1 MEREKVFLDMT
12 NSMNDINEEELRFD
26 KALLDIKDIERKKSY
41 EIFKRIIDFFLAC
54 IGIIFCSPVLVW
66 IAYRIHK
73 DEPSCSVIFSQKR
86 VGRNGKPFT
95 MYKFR
100 SMCVD
105 AEEQLTE
112 LLDKNE
118 IKGAMFKIKEDPR
131 ITEFGKFIRRTS
143 LDELPQLINVIKG
156 DMSLIGPRPPL
167 QREVAE
173 YTQYDMQRLLVKPG
187 CSGVWQVSGRNDV
200 HFDEM
205 VVFDIEYIKTRSTR
219 NDLSLI
225 IKTIKVMLKSS
236 GAY

>member
-1 MEREKVFLDMT
+1 MRF
-12 NSMNDINEEELRFD
+12 SNEF
-26 KALLDIKDIERKKSY
+26 
-41 EIFKRIIDFFLAC
+41 IDFFLAC

-118 IKGAMFKIKEDPR
+118 IKG
-131 ITEFGKFIRRTS
+131 
-143 LDELPQLINVIKG
+143 G
-156 DMSLIGPRPPL
+156 DVQDQGRSTNHR
-167 QREVAE
+167 
-173 YTQYDMQRLLVKPG
+173 
-187 CSGVWQVSGRNDV
+187 VWQI
-200 HFDEM
+200 H
-205 VVFDIEYIKTRSTR
+205 STDKFR
-219 NDLSLI
+219 
-225 IKTIKVMLKSS
+225 
-236 GAY
+236 

>member
-1 MEREKVFLDMT
+1 MT
-12 NSMNDINEEELRFD
+12 SSMNDVNEEELRFD

-41 EIFKRIIDFFLAC
+41 ENFKRIIDFFLAC
-54 IGIIFCSPVLVW
+54 IGIIFCSPVFVW

-73 DEPSCSVIFSQKR
+73 DEPSCLVIFSQKR

>member
-1 MEREKVFLDMT
+1 
-12 NSMNDINEEELRFD
+12 
-26 KALLDIKDIERKKSY
+26 
-41 EIFKRIIDFFLAC
+41 
-54 IGIIFCSPVLVW
+54 
-66 IAYRIHK
+66 
-73 DEPSCSVIFSQKR
+73 
-86 VGRNGKPFT
+86 

-143 LDELPQLINVIKG
+143 LDELPQLLNVIKG

>member
-1 MEREKVFLDMT
+1 M
-12 NSMNDINEEELRFD
+12 
-26 KALLDIKDIERKKSY
+26 
-41 EIFKRIIDFFLAC
+41 
-54 IGIIFCSPVLVW
+54 
-66 IAYRIHK
+66 
-73 DEPSCSVIFSQKR
+73 VIFSQKR

-205 VVFDIEYIKTRSTR
+205 VAFDIEYIKTRSTK